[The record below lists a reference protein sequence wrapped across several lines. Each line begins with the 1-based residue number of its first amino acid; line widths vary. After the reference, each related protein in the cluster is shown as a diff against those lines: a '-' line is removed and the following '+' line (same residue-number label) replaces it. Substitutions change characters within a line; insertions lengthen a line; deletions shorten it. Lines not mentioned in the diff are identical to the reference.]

1 MVDLTTDQV
10 ASLLEIMGYQIPEP
24 DLSEIVHRL
33 NALME
38 GLRGFDQLDLFDV
51 EPWPN
56 QLTGRV
62 KDG

>member
-1 MVDLTTDQV
+1 MIDLAKEQV
-10 ASLLEIMGYQIPEP
+10 ASLLETMGYQVPEP
-24 DLSEIVHRL
+24 DLSEIAHRL

-56 QLTGRV
+56 LLARRV
-62 KDG
+62 KHG